1 MCGIAGEIRFDGGVG
16 DAVRMRRM
24 LVHLRRRGPDGH
36 HVFTDGAVALAHT
49 RLAIIDLSP
58 AGEQP
63 MVDEE
68 LGLVL
73 VFNGVIYNYRELRSE
88 LSAFGYRFFS
98 DSDSEVI
105 LKAYHRWG
113 DDCPRRLDGIFA
125 FAVWDRNAR
134 SLLLARDRLGIKPL
148 YYTRD
153 ARRLAF
159 ASNPQALL
167 AAGGVDTTLDP
178 VALHHHLT
186 LHAVVPAPRTLLR
199 GVRKLEPAHSLRV
212 DAVRPGGSTTKKR
225 YWNLTPGRN
234 GGDGGDGRDLGEA
247 EWIERTRTEL
257 RRAVETRFRIADVPV
272 GVLLSGG
279 LDSSLLL
286 ALLAESGATDMRTY
300 TIGFE
305 HREHERGDEF
315 EYSDRV
321 VEAYA
326 TRHHRF
332 RVSDRQL
339 YERLPEAIANMA
351 EPMLGQDCIAFYL
364 LAEQVGRDIK
374 VVQSG
379 QGADEVFA
387 GYFWY
392 PRMQSAAG
400 SRLERFRAHYFDR
413 DHDEYRRTVADGLH
427 VPDVTSPMIEAS
439 LHDDGADTFMD
450 AVLRTDVT
458 RLIVDDPVK
467 RVDNMT
473 MAWGVEARVPFLD
486 HRLVEEAMRI
496 PPALKLADGGKYIL
510 KKIAQDIVPKEVID
524 RKKGYFPVPALK
536 FVDERLRRMMGDVL
550 TSRACRERGLFRR
563 DYLERLLANDDE
575 DNLTPIRG
583 NKLWHCALLETWL
596 QTHLDCLSPSHLPS
610 QARHPRESGNP
621 A

>member
-1 MCGIAGEIRFDGGVG
+1 MCGIAGEIRFDGAPG

-24 LVHLRRRGPDGH
+24 LAHLRRRGPDGYD
-36 HVFTDGAVALAHT
+36 VFTDGAVALAHT

-58 AGEQP
+58 AGGQP
-63 MVDEE
+63 MADEE

-73 VFNGVIYNYRELRSE
+73 VFNGVIYNYRELRGE
-88 LSAFGYRFFS
+88 LSARGYRFFS

-113 DDCPRRLDGIFA
+113 DDCARHLDGIFA
-125 FAVWDRNAR
+125 FAVWDRGAR

-148 YYTRD
+148 YYARD
-153 ARRLAF
+153 ARRLCF

-167 AAGGVDTTLDP
+167 AGGGVDVALDP
-178 VALHHHLT
+178 VALHRHLA

-199 GVRKLEPAHSLRV
+199 GVRKLEPAHTMRV
-212 DAVRPGGSTTKKR
+212 QPDGSTAKRR
-225 YWNLTPGRN
+225 YWNLSATRN
-234 GGDGGDGRDLGEA
+234 GHAGDETKQGERSEA
-247 EWIERTRTEL
+247 EWIERTRAEL

-286 ALLAESGATDMRTY
+286 ALLVESGAADVRTY

-321 VEAYA
+321 AAACA

-339 YERLPEAIANMA
+339 YERLPEAIASMA
-351 EPMLGQDCIAFYL
+351 EPMLGQDCVAFYL

-392 PRMQSAAG
+392 PQMQAASG
-400 SRLERFRAHYFDR
+400 GRLERFRAHYFDR
-413 DHDEYRRTVADGLH
+413 DHDEYRRTVAERLH
-427 VPDVTSPMIEAS
+427 VPDVTSPMIDGL
-439 LHDDGADTFMD
+439 LHDGDADTFMD
-450 AVLRTDVT
+450 AVLRMDVT

-486 HRLVEEAMRI
+486 HRLVEEAMRV
-496 PPALKLADGGKYIL
+496 PPALKLAGGGKHIL
-510 KKIAQDIVPKEVID
+510 KKIAQDIVPKEIIE
-524 RKKGYFPVPALK
+524 RQKAYFPVPALK

-550 TSRACRERGLFRR
+550 TSRACRERGLFRQ
-563 DYLERLLANDDE
+563 DYIERLLANDDN

-583 NKLWHCALLETWL
+583 NKLWHCALLEMWM
-596 QTHLDCLSPSHLPS
+596 QTHLDSP
-610 QARHPRESGNP
+610 P
-621 A
+621 AVAQRV